1 MREAGWERAEGRGLV
16 AGEQH
21 VRGPQEGQEK
31 DSEGRVRESG
41 VLGEQSRIIKLIFH
55 CVL

>member
-41 VLGEQSRIIKLIFH
+41 EKTKTVG
-55 CVL
+55 